1 MSQQQPSEEE
11 IRAAMEAEMAR
22 VRVDDVVLQAVVSLV
37 NLGARRAGLA
47 PGTEGERDL
56 AQVKTAIDAATA
68 LVPVIEQ
75 TSPEQGKAIRDAIS
89 QLQMAYAQASGG
101 AGGTPAEGEQP
112 GGEAPAEEPQQ
123 PQGEQGQGPAQKS
136 GRLWIPGQ

>member
-22 VRVDDVVLQAVVSLV
+22 VRVDDVVLQAVVSMV

-68 LVPVIEQ
+68 LVPIVEQ
-75 TSPEQGKAIRDAIS
+75 ASAEQAQAIREAIS
-89 QLQMAYAQASGG
+89 QLQMAYAQA
-101 AGGTPAEGEQP
+101 AGGQGAAPEGEPQS
-112 GGEAPAEEPQQ
+112 PAEEPK
-123 PQGEQGQGPAQKS
+123 PESGQEGAGPAQSS